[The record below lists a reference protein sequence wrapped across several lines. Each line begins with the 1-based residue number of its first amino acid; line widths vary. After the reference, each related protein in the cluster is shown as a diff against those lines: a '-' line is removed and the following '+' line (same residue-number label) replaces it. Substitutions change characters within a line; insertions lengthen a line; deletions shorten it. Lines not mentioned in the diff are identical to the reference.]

1 MINHTF
7 INKKT
12 TPYKFTV
19 CALIRLV
26 SSPATIHVTK
36 ICLFYISILRK
47 CIQHVSQRFCTFL
60 PF

>member
-12 TPYKFTV
+12 TTYKFTV
-19 CALIRLV
+19 CALVRLV

-36 ICLFYISILRK
+36 ICLYYMSILRK
-47 CIQHVSQRFCTFL
+47 CI
-60 PF
+60 